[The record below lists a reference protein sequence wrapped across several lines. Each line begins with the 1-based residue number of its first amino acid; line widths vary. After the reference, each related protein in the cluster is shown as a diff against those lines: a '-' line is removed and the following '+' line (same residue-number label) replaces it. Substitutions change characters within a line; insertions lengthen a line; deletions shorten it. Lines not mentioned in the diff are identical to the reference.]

1 MGTDLLSTIADDTLL
16 GTTAALTTPPVDRIY
31 DFNLEVEDSDNKIS
45 TQVQILVS
53 GTYRF
58 DS

>member
-1 MGTDLLSTIADDTLL
+1 
-16 GTTAALTTPPVDRIY
+16 VDRIY